1 MFGGRMKTSI
11 LQDRGNGRP
20 AWQNQRWI
28 SLGLALALVVLLLP
42 CAAYAQ
48 LLYGSLTGNVTDPTG
63 ASIPDAKVEALNT
76 GTGVHSETATDEHG
90 LYRFTNIQSGFY
102 TVTVS
107 DKSFATFVETSV
119 QVSNT
124 EVRRVD
130 VQLKLSQ
137 TKSTVEV
144 RADAVILQ
152 ADKADIEGQL
162 SSQQI
167 VELPATGG
175 EGKNYQRLEF
185 LVPGAGVIAS
195 PEANS
200 EAGNPMRAVTVFMNG
215 VSSTG
220 NSTKMDG
227 ATIAYPWLPVN
238 VAYVPPPEAIQSV
251 DINTNAFDAEQGAAG
266 GIATNV
272 TIKSGTN
279 NLHGVVYENNQNQ
292 KLEAV
297 NNYFTHPGRLG
308 KNIFNNYGFALGG
321 PIYIPKV
328 VNGKNKLFFFLDFM
342 GTKRRAYSSDPN
354 LTLATTA
361 MRGGDF
367 SATPG
372 AALIYDPLTG
382 NADGT
387 NRTPFAGGII
397 PQSRI
402 SAISAQMVSLLP
414 AALTRPN
421 QFTSNFDA
429 YGGTQYNRNS
439 WDYKV
444 NYNPNDKEMIWG
456 RYSFSPMNIVAPFVL
471 GAAEGDVFGGGNPV
485 HSGGLVQ
492 TTATGFTDTLAPTLL
507 LDFNLGYTRQSI
519 GATGDESV
527 GDYGTQVLK
536 IPGTNGVGTD
546 YQGIPAFQ
554 VTGMANMGNTNT
566 GSPFKFRDNQYT
578 TAINLTKIKGTHN
591 LRFGFEYDKYALNHF
606 QPQGGTFG
614 TARGSFAFDGSL
626 TADKGG
632 PFPITNPYN
641 SWAQFLLGDP
651 SHTGKI
657 TQVQNP
663 NSLRF
668 STWSLYARDQWQATK
683 NLTISYGLRWEYYP
697 IFSHAIYG
705 AVRFDPS
712 DGDVLVGGEGGVP
725 WDTGA
730 SANKKNFAP
739 RFGAAYRLGAK
750 TVVRSGYGITVDPD
764 NMRNQRNAFPAIINQ
779 DYTPANTYQFVNYAG
794 VANSDGAS
802 QVTLADGVP
811 LPSFPNVAAGTF
823 TPSKTASA
831 STYLPGAIG
840 ATFPADMN
848 RGYYEAWNLFV
859 QREITPSTVFQI
871 GYAGTH
877 GVHTIQAVNINGA
890 PANGGN
896 AGALLS
902 QYNNGSSINDYEPWG
917 DMTYNALQSQ
927 IRKSIGSSI
936 FGLNYTFSKAIDA
949 ANGDNGD
956 ASTYRILPL
965 STSLDKQLSG
975 FNRTQMFQF
984 FYVYQFPIGHGHKY
998 LNHGAAA
1005 AIIGGWQIGGNLSRY
1020 SGLPFSVGTSSALN
1034 APGQSDSANQINPA
1048 VKIMGG
1054 HDAATPY
1061 FDGTAFANPPNGVLG
1076 STGRDILIGPGL
1088 FNLDANIS
1096 RLFSFKEGKVTFQLR
1111 GEGFNITNTPTFSNP
1126 NTTCCWLTRSDG
1138 TTNYNNFAVIT
1149 GTVSTQR
1156 QLQVGGYLRF

>member
-1 MFGGRMKTSI
+1 
-11 LQDRGNGRP
+11 
-20 AWQNQRWI
+20 
-28 SLGLALALVVLLLP
+28 LAFALVVLLLP

-63 ASIPDAKVEALNT
+63 AAIAGAKVEAVNA
-76 GTGVHSETATDEHG
+76 GTAVHTEIVTDERG
-90 LYRFTNIQSGFY
+90 SYRFNNIQAGLY

-107 DKSFATFVETSV
+107 AKSFATFVETGV

-124 EVRRVD
+124 EIRRVD
-130 VQLKLSQ
+130 VQLNLSQ

-162 SSQQI
+162 TSQQI
-167 VELPATGG
+167 TELPATGG

-185 LVPGAGVIAS
+185 LVPGAGVVAS

-227 ATIAYPWLPVN
+227 ATISYPWLPVN
-238 VAYVPPPEAIQSV
+238 VAYVPPPEAIQTV

-279 NLHGVVYENNQNQ
+279 TLHGVVYENNQNQ

-297 NNYFTHPGRLG
+297 NNYFSHPGRLG

-328 VNGKNKLFFFLDFM
+328 VNGKNKLFFFLDFQ
-342 GTKRRAYSSDPN
+342 GTKRRAYANTPN
-354 LTLATTA
+354 LTLPTA
-361 MRGGDF
+361 AERTGDF
-367 SATPG
+367 SAANASAG
-372 AALIYDPLTG
+372 VQIYDPLTG

-387 NRTPFAGGII
+387 GRSVFPGEQI
-397 PQSRI
+397 PQTRI
-402 SAISAQMVSLLP
+402 NSAAATITGLLP
-414 AALTRPN
+414 ALTRP
-421 QFTSNFDA
+421 TSYTNNYDA

-444 NYNPNDKEMIWG
+444 NYNPSDKQMIWG

-471 GAAEGDVFGGGNPV
+471 GAAEGDVFGGGNPIN
-485 HSGGLVQ
+485 SGGLVQ
-492 TTATGFTDTLAPTLL
+492 TTATGFTDTLSPTLL
-507 LDFNLGYTRQSI
+507 LDANIGYTRQSI
-519 GATGDESV
+519 GANGDEGV
-527 GDYGTQVLK
+527 GDYGTQTLK
-536 IPGTNGVGTD
+536 IPGTNGVGTN

-554 VTGMANMGNTNT
+554 VTGSANMGNTNT

-578 TAINLTKIKGTHN
+578 TAINLTKVKGAHN

-626 TADKGG
+626 TALKGG
-632 PFPITNPYN
+632 AAIANPYN

-657 TQVQNP
+657 TQVLNP

-668 STWSLYARDQWQATK
+668 STWNLYARDQWQATK
-683 NLTISYGLRWEYYP
+683 NLTISYGIRWEYYP
-697 IFSHAIYG
+697 IFSHGIYG
-705 AVRFDPS
+705 AVRFDPT
-712 DGDVLVGGEGGVP
+712 DGEVLIGGEGGVP
-725 WDTGA
+725 WDAGA
-730 SANKKNFAP
+730 TATKKNFAP
-739 RFGAAYRLGAK
+739 RFGAAYRLGSK

-764 NMRNQRNAFPAIINQ
+764 NMRNQRNAYPAIVNQ
-779 DYTPANTYQFVNYAG
+779 DYTPANSYQFVNYSG
-794 VANSDGAS
+794 VANSDGAT
-802 QVTLADGVP
+802 QVTLADGIP
-811 LPSFPNVAAGTF
+811 
-823 TPSKTASA
+823 TPSYPNISGGVLKPSTVASTT
-831 STYLPGAIG
+831 TYLPGSIG

-848 RGYYEAWNLFV
+848 RGYYQAWNLFI
-859 QREITPSTVFQI
+859 QREITSSTVFQI

-877 GVHTIQAVNINGA
+877 GVHTMQAVNINGA

-902 QYNNGSSINDYEPWG
+902 KYNNGSSINEYEPWG

-927 IRKSIGSSI
+927 LRKSLGSSI
-936 FGLNYTFSKAIDA
+936 FGLNYTYSKAINA

-956 ASTYRILPL
+956 ASTYRVAPL
-965 STSLDKQLSG
+965 STGLDKQLAG
-975 FNRTQMFQF
+975 FNRTQMFQA
-984 FYVYQFPIGHGHKY
+984 FYVYQLPVGHGHKY
-998 LNHGAAA
+998 LNHGAAG
-1005 AIIGGWQIGGNLSRY
+1005 AIIGGWQLGGNLSRY
-1020 SGLPFSVGTSSALN
+1020 SGLPFSVGTSAALN
-1034 APGQSDSANQINPA
+1034 APGQSNSANQVNPV

-1054 HDAATPY
+1054 HDAKTPY

-1088 FNLDANIS
+1088 FNLDANVS
-1096 RLFSFKEGKVTFQLR
+1096 RIFSFKEGKVTFQLR
-1111 GEGFNITNTPTFSNP
+1111 GEGFNLTNTPTFSNP
-1126 NTTCCWLTRSDG
+1126 NTTCCWLTKSDG
-1138 TTNYNNFAVIT
+1138 TTNYNNFSVIT
-1149 GTVSTQR
+1149 GTASSQR

>member
-1 MFGGRMKTSI
+1 
-11 LQDRGNGRP
+11 
-20 AWQNQRWI
+20 
-28 SLGLALALVVLLLP
+28 LLP

-48 LLYGSLTGNVTDPTG
+48 LLYGSLTGNVIDPTG
-63 ASIPDAKVEALNT
+63 AAIAGAKVEAVNA
-76 GTGVHSETATDEHG
+76 GTAAHTELVTDERGSYRFNNIQAG
-90 LYRFTNIQSGFY
+90 LYTI
-102 TVTVS
+102 TVS
-107 DKSFATFVETSV
+107 AKSFATFVETGI

-124 EVRRVD
+124 EIRRVD
-130 VQLKLSQ
+130 VQLNISQ

-144 RADAVILQ
+144 RADAVVLQ

-162 SSQQI
+162 TSQQI
-167 VELPATGG
+167 TELPATGG

-200 EAGNPMRAVTVFMNG
+200 EAGNPMRAVTIFMNG

-227 ATIAYPWLPVN
+227 ATISYPWLPVN
-238 VAYVPPPEAIQSV
+238 VAYVPPPEAIQTV

-272 TIKSGTN
+272 TIKTGTN
-279 NLHGVVYENNQNQ
+279 SLHGVAYENNQNQ

-297 NNYFTHPGRLG
+297 NNYFSHPGRLG

-342 GTKRRAYSSDPN
+342 GTKRRAYANTPN
-354 LTLATTA
+354 LTLPTA
-361 MRGGDF
+361 AERTGDF
-367 SATPG
+367 SAANASSG
-372 AALIYDPLTG
+372 VQIYDPLTG
-382 NADGT
+382 NPDGSG
-387 NRTPFAGGII
+387 RTVFPGEQI
-397 PQSRI
+397 PSTRI
-402 SAISAQMVSLLP
+402 NSASAIMTGLLP
-414 AALTRPN
+414 GLTRPTLY
-421 QFTSNFDA
+421 TSNYDA

-444 NYNPNDKEMIWG
+444 NYNPSDRQMIWG

-471 GAAEGDVFGGGNPV
+471 GAAEGDVFGGGNPIN
-485 HSGGLVQ
+485 SGGLVQ
-492 TTATGFTDTLAPTLL
+492 TTAAGFTDTLSPTLL
-507 LDFNLGYTRQSI
+507 LDANIGYTRQSI
-519 GATGDESV
+519 GANGDEAQ
-527 GDYGTQVLK
+527 GDFGTQTLK
-536 IPGTNGVGTD
+536 IPGTNGVGTN

-554 VTGMANMGNTNT
+554 VTGSANMGNTNT

-578 TAINLTKIKGTHN
+578 TAINLTKVKGAHN

-614 TARGSFAFDGSL
+614 TARGSFAFDGTL
-626 TADKGG
+626 TADKGVEV
-632 PFPITNPYN
+632 PANPYN

-657 TQVQNP
+657 TQVLNP

-697 IFSHAIYG
+697 IFSHGIYG
-705 AVRFDPS
+705 AVRFDPT
-712 DGDVLVGGEGGVP
+712 DGEVLIGGEGGVP

-730 SANKKNFAP
+730 TATKKNFAP
-739 RFGAAYRLGAK
+739 RFGVAYRLGSK
-750 TVVRSGYGITVDPD
+750 TVVRSGFGITVDPD
-764 NMRNQRNAFPAIINQ
+764 NMRNQRNAYPAIVNQ
-779 DYTPANTYQFVNYAG
+779 DYTPANSYQFVNYSG

-802 QVTLADGVP
+802 QVTLADGIP
-811 LPSFPNVAAGTF
+811 TPSFPNISGGVLKPSTVAST
-823 TPSKTASA
+823 T
-831 STYLPGAIG
+831 TYLPGAIG
-840 ATFPADMN
+840 ATFPKDMN
-848 RGYYEAWNLFV
+848 RGYYEAWNLFI

-871 GYAGTH
+871 GYAGTR
-877 GVHTIQAVNINGA
+877 GVNTIQAVNINGA

-917 DMTYNALQSQ
+917 KMTYNALQSQ
-927 IRKSIGSSI
+927 IRKSLGSSI
-936 FGLNYTFSKAIDA
+936 FGLNYTFSKAINF

-956 ASTYRILPL
+956 ASTYRVAPL
-965 STSLDKQLSG
+965 SSSLDKQLAG
-975 FNRTQMFQF
+975 FSRTQMFQA
-984 FYVYQFPIGHGHKY
+984 FYVYQLPVGHGHKY
-998 LNHGAAA
+998 LNHGAAG
-1005 AIIGGWQIGGNLSRY
+1005 AIVGGWQLGGNLSRY
-1020 SGLPFSVGTSSALN
+1020 SGLPFSVGTSAALN
-1034 APGQSDSANQINPA
+1034 APGQSNSANQINP
-1048 VKIMGG
+1048 VVSIPGG
-1054 HDAATPY
+1054 HDAKTPY
-1061 FDGTAFANPPNGVLG
+1061 FDGSAFANPPNGVLG

-1096 RLFSFKEGKVTFQLR
+1096 RIFSFKEGKVTFQLR
-1111 GEGFNITNTPTFSNP
+1111 GEGFNLTNTVTFSNP
-1126 NTTCCWLTRSDG
+1126 NATCCWLTKSDG

-1149 GTVSTQR
+1149 GTASTQR

>member
-1 MFGGRMKTSI
+1 
-11 LQDRGNGRP
+11 
-20 AWQNQRWI
+20 
-28 SLGLALALVVLLLP
+28 LALALVVFLLP
-42 CAAYAQ
+42 CAVHAQ

-63 ASIPDAKVEALNT
+63 AAIAAAKVEALNT
-76 GTGVHSETATDEHG
+76 GTGVHSETATDDHG
-90 LYRFTNIQSGFY
+90 LYRFSNIQAGPY
-102 TVTVS
+102 TITVS
-107 DKSFATFVETSV
+107 AKSFATFVETNV
-119 QVSNT
+119 QISNT

-130 VQLKLSQ
+130 VQLSISQ

-162 SSQQI
+162 SAQQI
-167 VELPATGG
+167 TELPATGG

-227 ATIAYPWLPVN
+227 ATISYPWLPVN
-238 VAYVPPPEAIQSV
+238 VAYVPPPEAIQTV

-279 NLHGVVYENNQNQ
+279 SLHGVAFENNQNQ

-297 NNYFTHPGRLG
+297 NNYFSHPGRLG

-328 VNGKNKLFFFLDFM
+328 VNGKNKLFFFLDFA
-342 GTKRRAYSSDPN
+342 GTKRRAYAASSVM
-354 LTLATTA
+354 TLATTA
-361 MRGGDF
+361 ERTGDF
-367 SATPG
+367 SATP
-372 AALIYDPLTG
+372 ATIYDPLTG

-387 NRTPFAGGII
+387 GRTPFAGNQI

-402 SAISAQMVSLLP
+402 STISANMVSLLP
-414 AALTRPN
+414 TTLTAPTA
-421 QFTSNFDA
+421 FTNNYQSF
-429 YGGTQYNRNS
+429 GGTQYNRNS

-444 NYNPNDKEMIWG
+444 NYNPSDKQMIWG
-456 RYSFSPMNIVAPFVL
+456 RYSFSPMDIVAPFVL
-471 GAAEGDVFGGGNPV
+471 GKAEGDVFGGGNPIN
-485 HSGGLVQ
+485 SGGLVQ
-492 TTATGFTDTLAPTLL
+492 TTATGFTDTLSPTLL
-507 LDFNLGYTRQSI
+507 LDANIGYTRQSI
-519 GATGDESV
+519 GADGDEAV

-536 IPGTNGVGTD
+536 IPGTNGVGPN
-546 YQGIPAFQ
+546 YAGIPAFQ

-578 TAINLTKIKGTHN
+578 TAINLTKIKGAHN

-626 TADKGG
+626 TALKGG
-632 PFPITNPYN
+632 AAIANPYN

-651 SHTGKI
+651 SHTGKV

-683 NLTISYGLRWEYYP
+683 NLTISYGIRWEYYP

-705 AVRFDPS
+705 AVRFDPTN
-712 DGDVLVGGEGGVP
+712 GEVLIGGQGGVP
-725 WDTGA
+725 WDAGST
-730 SANKKNFAP
+730 ANKKNFAP

-779 DYTPANTYQFVNYAG
+779 DYTPANTYQFVNYSA

-811 LPSFPNVAAGTF
+811 TANAPNVAGGIFKPST
-823 TPSKTASA
+823 TPSTT
-831 STYLPGAIG
+831 TYLPGNIG
-840 ATFPADMN
+840 ATFPANMN
-848 RGYYEAWNLFV
+848 RGYYQAWNLFI
-859 QREITPSTVFQI
+859 QHEITPSTVAQI
-871 GYAGTH
+871 GYVGTH
-877 GVHTIQAVNINGA
+877 GVHTMQAVNINGA

-902 QYNNGSSINDYEPWG
+902 QYNGGSSINDYEPWG
-917 DMTYNALQSQ
+917 SMTYNALQSQ
-927 IRKSIGSSI
+927 LRKTIGSSI
-936 FGLNYTFSKAIDA
+936 FGLNYTFSKAINF

-956 ASTYRILPL
+956 ASTYRVAPL
-965 STSLDKQLSG
+965 SSGLDKQLAG

-984 FYVYQFPIGHGHKY
+984 FYVYQLPVGHGHKY
-998 LNHGAAA
+998 FNHGVASAV
-1005 AIIGGWQIGGNLSRY
+1005 IGGWQLGGNLSRY
-1020 SGLPFSVGTSSALN
+1020 SGLPFSVGTSAALN
-1034 APGQSDSANQINPA
+1034 APGQSNSANQINPV

-1054 HDAATPY
+1054 HDANSPY

-1096 RLFSFKEGKVTFQLR
+1096 RIFSFKEGKVTFQLR
-1111 GEGFNITNTPTFSNP
+1111 GEGFNLTNTVTFSNP
-1126 NTTCCWLTRSDG
+1126 NTTCCYLTRSDG
-1138 TTNYNNFAVIT
+1138 TTNYNNFSVIT
-1149 GTVSTQR
+1149 GQASTQR